1 MVVLTT
7 RLRQNSKISV
17 FSLMPLMLSLGLRRA
32 GALFFVVLGTL
43 AVSVVGLRAE
53 DWPQWRG
60 VDRLA
65 VWHETGIVERFSDE
79 GLKITWRMP
88 IGSGY
93 AGPAVAGGRVF
104 EHGEHTGRL
113 PGRLVRAGR

>member
-32 GALFFVVLGTL
+32 GALFFILLGTL

-60 VDRLA
+60 VDRLG
-65 VWHETGIVERFSDE
+65 VWHETGIVERFPDE
-79 GLKITWRMP
+79 GLLSLIHISEPTRP
-88 IGSGY
+88 Y
-93 AGPAVAGGRVF
+93 
-104 EHGEHTGRL
+104 
-113 PGRLVRAGR
+113 